1 MDAFNAELT
10 RTAFQRKAVSR
21 LAAAEVL
28 ERARQFFLDR
38 GYRTGKTGRSD
49 QIFVM
54 GGREGGLPRVTGD
67 VTARADVGKP
77 GTTMVT
83 LNAAGERLGPAM
95 AEFLAELRALRTG
108 TKTSSPLVPGD
119 GETLPAA
126 PKPRDDEDGIAAV

>member
-1 MDAFNAELT
+1 MEAFNAELT

-21 LAAAEVL
+21 LAPTVVL
-28 ERARQFFLDR
+28 ERASAFFTER
-38 GYRTGKTGRSD
+38 GYRTGRTGRTD

-77 GTTMVT
+77 GTTLVT

-95 AEFLAELRALRTG
+95 AEFLRELRAAR
-108 TKTSSPLVPGD
+108 S
-119 GETLPAA
+119 AA
-126 PKPRDDEDGIAAV
+126 AAVRIPSPDSTSESDPNNE